1 MATVFE
7 TVRSSAAILSA
18 AGVDTPEHDVKLL
31 LAEAFHVE
39 LRDVDKA
46 MLMGD
51 DVGHLNSALASDS
64 PESGAWANAKTTG
77 NTVAAAWNGSI
88 PWWIV
93 EPNVSHCNTSPAMRR
108 SAISI

>member
-31 LAEAFHVE
+31 LAEAFHVD

-46 MLMGD
+46 MLMGE

-64 PESGAWANAKTTG
+64 NHREYRRGG
-77 NTVAAAWNGSI
+77 HGTVPFHGGS
-88 PWWIV
+88 
-93 EPNVSHCNTSPAMRR
+93 SSQT
-108 SAISI
+108 